1 MTHTKQIPKF
11 TLFTGGDLLNA
22 EHSKTADFV
31 IYLNMAA
38 SNMEKMLHHYH
49 GLNASGK
56 PIKLSDF
63 KGNNSP
69 QLTNENYRLFADYL
83 WKVHSNDKN
92 KNDIN
97 IEEKE
102 IEIVHALLYKLDEI
116 RNYHA
121 HIWHDNEVLAFDS
134 KLENFVSE
142 KHKIAMAAALEAD
155 KIATLQYEKV
165 EQTSK
170 SKFPLFKS
178 HNGKHYI
185 TDEGKIFF
193 LSFFLTTGQ
202 MSSFLQQR
210 KGSKRTDQPLFKV
223 KHIAY
228 KHFCHRD
235 GASILGFHQEDNILA
250 QYSAEERKEI
260 LHARQAYKLIS
271 YLNDYP
277 HYLADNESIPLL
289 LPAPEANEKLKKV
302 YTVQD
307 LITFIRANGILSEF
321 DFEPII
327 YLKEN
332 EIDNSKEEHE
342 KNRTLAFTHH
352 SIEGYLFHIGFD
364 SLYKLV
370 MLCLKYDEQSTVEKL
385 LASMNKIADQRRLL
399 YQYLSEDFTDLSSEA
414 YSFFNDKS
422 NQLLRGYRS
431 LTELGV
437 DFFENFLKEKKGVRK
452 IADLLKERI
461 RPTSVVGKHKPEPII
476 IFSQDF
482 VEKTQ
487 QKFRAGN
494 RFVYNAVKYLIDHN
508 ICPDWYW
515 EVERFLPDKIKQFQ
529 QQIDEKNDW
538 RLCIENDHVTVA
550 IPISTNYTEA
560 TIDRAKND
568 MPQPMYQFSLGGRA
582 LRYLLAY
589 HMLHKDINL
598 NDFLSVAMRHD
609 FDILTQQGISGSA
622 HFKLLEPKF
631 IPSYLLQ
638 SKDNV
643 HQDVKNQIDKIEKRI
658 KYITAEWEEKL
669 ACRLYLKRDEKNRI
683 IMEAYKLFDWTID
696 TKGVKFLRKHE
707 YQQLSVCHYTLTEKE
722 RKRGEKKS
730 KFHYLY
736 EDLFVIDKRKPPIPR
751 QVLDIIDRS
760 ESLDDL
766 LKNVVIECKKM
777 LQEQMGLIKSLKG
790 QQRKT
795 LVISLCR
802 KLGISVPGY
811 LLTDVGKMELEVK
824 RQKTLHVL
832 PFAIHPMMV
841 VKYFAPAAYR
851 SEYINEPGVSRT
863 DNNVFAVLRQEKYSS
878 PLVASHYDTAF
889 LEKIMI
895 ATDDEAVCQAFD
907 KQKHKW
913 IGAINTTHTEDA
925 LLWQIALQYLQE
937 NRYTQEIAK
946 QLQSAQVRNAE
957 KDNKLMVSNI
967 HSTDI
972 VLEFGYVKNR
982 YNEDESVFPPVFV
995 TVKMHQLDDVM
1006 YRTERERMR
1015 RAALHYLWR
1024 NSNKDEKQ
1032 FWDTLPPYAVP
1043 EEQTEIAAQEGYV
1056 YSATSGTLTNPIPY
1070 HVLRNEMQLVAIHG
1084 KYLAGA
1090 LLHWERGVIQEH
1102 TKNMSVEEKQI
1113 FMSEQVTKDKKYA
1126 DFKVIIKLSNKLD
1139 DNSNLRLLTYNVATN
1154 NINDYRKFTFHSGI
1168 PITGTFSF
1176 WASPHKPEG
1185 KMLGITEPLHWPAD
1199 RSVYKKQ

>member
-56 PIKLSDF
+56 PVKLSDF

-83 WKVHSNDKN
+83 WKVHTNDKN

-102 IEIVHALLYKLDEI
+102 IEIVHALLFKLDEI

-134 KLENFVSE
+134 KLENFVAE
-142 KHKIAMAAALEAD
+142 KYKIAMAAALEAD
-155 KIATLQYEKV
+155 IIATLDYEKKQK
-165 EQTSK
+165 ENK
-170 SKFPLFKS
+170 KEFPLFKP

-250 QYSAEERKEI
+250 QYSANERKEI

-321 DFEPII
+321 DFESVI

-332 EIDNSKEEHE
+332 ETDNSKEEHE

-352 SIEGYLFHIGFD
+352 MVAGYLFHIGFD

-370 MLCLKYDEQSTVEKL
+370 MLCLKYDEQSTIEKL
-385 LASMNKIADQRRLL
+385 LASMNKIAEQRRLL
-399 YQYLSEDFTDLSSEA
+399 YQYLDEDFTDLSSEA

-437 DFFENFLKEKKGVRK
+437 DFFENFFKENKRVQKV
-452 IADLLKERI
+452 ADLLKDRI
-461 RPTSVVGKHKPEPII
+461 RPTSVIGKHKPEPII

-482 VEKTQ
+482 VEKNL

-494 RFVYNAVKYLIDHN
+494 RFVYYAVKYLIDHN

-550 IPISTNYTEA
+550 IPIGTNFTEA
-560 TIDRAKND
+560 TIDRAKKDN
-568 MPQPMYQFSLGGRA
+568 PQPMYQFSLGGRA

-638 SKDNV
+638 SKDIV

-658 KYITAEWEEKL
+658 KHITAEWEEKL
-669 ACRLYLKRDEKNRI
+669 AHQFYLKRDEKNRI
-683 IMEAYKLFDWTID
+683 IMEAYQLFDWTID

-736 EDLFVIDKRKPPIPR
+736 EDLFVLNKRKPPIPR
-751 QVLDIIDRS
+751 QVLNIIDRS

-795 LVISLCR
+795 LVISLSR
-802 KLGISVPGY
+802 KLGISVPDY
-811 LLTDVGKMELEVK
+811 LLTDDGKMELEVK

-841 VKYFAPAAYR
+841 VKYFAPSAY
-851 SEYINEPGVSRT
+851 SNEYINEPGV
-863 DNNVFAVLRQEKYSS
+863 
-878 PLVASHYDTAF
+878 
-889 LEKIMI
+889 
-895 ATDDEAVCQAFD
+895 
-907 KQKHKW
+907 
-913 IGAINTTHTEDA
+913 
-925 LLWQIALQYLQE
+925 
-937 NRYTQEIAK
+937 
-946 QLQSAQVRNAE
+946 
-957 KDNKLMVSNI
+957 
-967 HSTDI
+967 
-972 VLEFGYVKNR
+972 
-982 YNEDESVFPPVFV
+982 
-995 TVKMHQLDDVM
+995 
-1006 YRTERERMR
+1006 
-1015 RAALHYLWR
+1015 
-1024 NSNKDEKQ
+1024 
-1032 FWDTLPPYAVP
+1032 
-1043 EEQTEIAAQEGYV
+1043 
-1056 YSATSGTLTNPIPY
+1056 
-1070 HVLRNEMQLVAIHG
+1070 
-1084 KYLAGA
+1084 
-1090 LLHWERGVIQEH
+1090 
-1102 TKNMSVEEKQI
+1102 
-1113 FMSEQVTKDKKYA
+1113 
-1126 DFKVIIKLSNKLD
+1126 
-1139 DNSNLRLLTYNVATN
+1139 
-1154 NINDYRKFTFHSGI
+1154 
-1168 PITGTFSF
+1168 
-1176 WASPHKPEG
+1176 
-1185 KMLGITEPLHWPAD
+1185 
-1199 RSVYKKQ
+1199 